1 MTKQIKPI
9 AMKCTQEQ
17 FEKIEPI
24 LREHGFTIF
33 NLSSFDSYCYLVN
46 NFLWNDRIVS
56 NITYYL
62 HGDNRTVFEE
72 WDEDTFLKY
81 CGIETEKQT
90 NKTMGYKLIVPAAD
104 VLRIHSAACYEW
116 KSIIKNFL
124 TRIDYWQEIL
134 FTENE
139 IEAMFAAATEIQKPL
154 LTEIF
159 GEKKKEIDYSKLKTG
174 SKVMIK
180 HTGQHC
186 SGLNGD
192 VDLNKPF
199 DIVFYKTKHHICS
212 NGKFNPRG
220 HYESYITFHQDGK
233 YVLFSSHN
241 NVDYIVDVIEY
252 ENL

>member
-1 MTKQIKPI
+1 MTKKIKPI

-24 LREHGFTIF
+24 LREHGFQITWIA
-33 NLSSFDSYCYLVN
+33 SFMDYPYLTN
-46 NFLWNDRIVS
+46 NFSGTYKIVS
-56 NITYYL
+56 NVAGSIEDY
-62 HGDNRTVFEE
+62 GRTVFEE

-116 KSIIKNFL
+116 KSVIKNFL
-124 TRIDYWQEIL
+124 TRIDYQQEIL

-139 IEAMFAAATEIQKPL
+139 IDAMFSAATAYQQVL

-159 GEKKKEIDYSKLKTG
+159 GEKKKPIDYDRLKTG

-212 NGKFNPRG
+212 SGKFSPRG

-233 YVLFSSHN
+233 YVLFSSHH